1 PRRYRHRAG
10 RRRRAGP
17 VARGRHLGRG
27 RRAAPVAEPGH
38 RPDAVPLGVQRTR
51 GDPDDLRDRRDSG
64 TPVRGGP
71 VHVARTGSRIGSEP
85 MGMPARLAEI
95 VDEFAGAPRD
105 VVLEML
111 LEYADAVQP
120 LPPELADHTGMEQVP
135 ECQTPFFL
143 QARVQP
149 DGSVDVRFDCPPEA
163 PTTRAFAGILAEGVA
178 G

>member
-1 PRRYRHRAG
+1 
-10 RRRRAGP
+10 
-17 VARGRHLGRG
+17 
-27 RRAAPVAEPGH
+27 
-38 RPDAVPLGVQRTR
+38 
-51 GDPDDLRDRRDSG
+51 
-64 TPVRGGP
+64 
-71 VHVARTGSRIGSEP
+71 
-85 MGMPARLAEI
+85 MPARLAEI

-143 QARVQP
+143 QARVQA
-149 DGSVDVRFDCPPEA
+149 DGSVDVWFDCPPEA

-178 G
+178 GATADEILAVPTDLYQRMGLSTAISPLRVRGGTAILTRLQRQIRDQLAVSRATT

>member
-1 PRRYRHRAG
+1 
-10 RRRRAGP
+10 
-17 VARGRHLGRG
+17 
-27 RRAAPVAEPGH
+27 
-38 RPDAVPLGVQRTR
+38 
-51 GDPDDLRDRRDSG
+51 
-64 TPVRGGP
+64 
-71 VHVARTGSRIGSEP
+71 
-85 MGMPARLAEI
+85 MPARLAEI

-149 DGSVDVRFDCPPEA
+149 DGSVDVWFDCPPEA

-178 G
+178 GATADEILAVPTDLYQRMGLSTAISPLRVRGGTAILTRLQRQIRDQLAVSRATT